1 METTSKLRN
10 LPISSRKVQLVADL
24 IRGKSAT
31 QSLAVLK
38 HVPKKSALYLK
49 KLLLSAVASWE
60 YKNEGISLGEANL
73 FIEAIWVNRAGMS
86 KRLRPAPQGRA
97 HKIRKRTSHVTLVIN
112 TKNKRVVASP
122 VGAAEEPPQNLVQVD
137 QTQH

>member
-1 METTSKLRN
+1 MKTTSKLRN
-10 LPISSRKVQLVADL
+10 LPVSSRKVQLVAGL
-24 IRGKSAT
+24 IRGRSAT

-60 YKNEGISLGEANL
+60 HKNEGVSLEEANL
-73 FIEAIWVNRAGMS
+73 FVEAIWVNRAGMS

-97 HKIRKRTSHVTLVIN
+97 HKIRKRTSHVTLVID
-112 TKNKRVVASP
+112 TKNKEIVSSP
-122 VGAAEEPPQNLVQVD
+122 TGAEEGSSKGLIQVD
-137 QTQH
+137 QT